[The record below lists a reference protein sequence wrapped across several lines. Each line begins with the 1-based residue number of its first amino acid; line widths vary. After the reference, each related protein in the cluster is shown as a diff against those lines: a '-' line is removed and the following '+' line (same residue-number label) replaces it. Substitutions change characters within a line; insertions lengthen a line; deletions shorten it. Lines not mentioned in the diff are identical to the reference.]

1 MKKKL
6 VLFALVLYSVFANA
20 QSILDRVTDSAAI
33 AKQHDLI
40 ISKLDSAFIFPD
52 TTIPFNPKDCI
63 IFEIYNCHDN
73 SNCKNSSDL
82 SEGLIDTSLFSKKY
96 FISGKFL
103 EDWIIL
109 KEKGKARIDISEIA
123 IYDTLNM
130 KSYSCPP
137 KKPRLHNIHHVGE
150 DCDTTYS
157 VYGYSIHREIR
168 DFDYIGTLFK
178 IKQVDF
184 VFCYP
189 TFVSASDFEIP
200 SYDISWDFGYYFAK
214 KGNQFYII
222 GIDSENEKIYPLE
235 EVVENH
241 WDWIT
246 NVIKKED

>member
-20 QSILDRVTDSAAI
+20 QSILDRAIDSADI
-33 AKQHDLI
+33 AKRRDLI
-40 ISKLDSAFIFPD
+40 LSKLDSAFISPD
-52 TTIPFNPKDCI
+52 TTIPFNPKDCVI
-63 IFEIYNCHDN
+63 LEIYNCHDN
-73 SNCKNSSDL
+73 SNCINRSDL

-137 KKPRLHNIHHVGE
+137 KKPYLHNIHCGGV
-150 DCDTTYS
+150 DYDTTYS

-168 DFDYIGTLFK
+168 DFDYIGMLFNT
-178 IKQVDF
+178 KQVDF

-189 TFVSASDFEIP
+189 TFVSAPDFDIS

-214 KGNQFYII
+214 KGNQFYFINS
-222 GIDSENEKIYPLE
+222 GNEKIYPLE
-235 EVVENH
+235 EIAEYH